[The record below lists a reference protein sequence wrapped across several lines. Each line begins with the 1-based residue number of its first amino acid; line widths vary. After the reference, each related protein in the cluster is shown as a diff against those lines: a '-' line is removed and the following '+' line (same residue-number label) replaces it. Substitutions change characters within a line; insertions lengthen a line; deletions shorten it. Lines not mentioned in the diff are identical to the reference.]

1 MVLNSHTLQ
10 INCWSKANSKL
21 NCITEDLLK
30 VITANQK
37 YDELK
42 RAYNNSETL
51 GMDYIRSCQSLAT
64 YQRQVLQEAYG
75 SAKCTIFEIFQL
87 IDERKACV
95 LAVKTR
101 EKLLAAIASTR

>member
-64 YQRQVLQEAYG
+64 FQRQVLQEAYG
-75 SAKCTIFEIFQL
+75 SAKCTIFEIFQI
-87 IDERKACV
+87 IDDRKECDDAID
-95 LAVKTR
+95 LRK
-101 EKLLAAIASTR
+101 KLLADIASTM